1 MNINNLFKRLMTT
14 TTQQDI
20 KKFDKLIY
28 RYLDVNSKTIN
39 QEFKRKLN
47 EMRQQSCECHK
58 CDQVRAI
65 VNPKVIGII
74 EKVD

>member
-1 MNINNLFKRLMTT
+1 MTT

-28 RYLDVNSKTIN
+28 KYVDIN
-39 QEFKRKLN
+39 TKDINEIFTKRLN
-47 EMRQQSCECHK
+47 ELRKQTCECPK

-74 EKVD
+74 EKID